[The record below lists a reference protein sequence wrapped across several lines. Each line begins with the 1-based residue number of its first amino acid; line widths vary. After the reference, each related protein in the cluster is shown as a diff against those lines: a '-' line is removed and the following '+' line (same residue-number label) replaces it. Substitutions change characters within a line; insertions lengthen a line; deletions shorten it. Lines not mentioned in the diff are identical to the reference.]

1 MSESS
6 SGIMF
11 SQADASVG
19 AGQVNTPNTQD
30 SASSG
35 SDPLSSPQ
43 RAALIGDPVPI
54 VFGRRVGSIGG
65 VLISPAATEARFEN
79 NTDNDVTASY
89 HLVISEGEIDGTQ
102 VRDVFQ
108 QSCRVGTFT
117 QAYDRRAGNWGP
129 GNFIV
134 ARAGYLDA
142 VPDCPI
148 YCGTANGSY
157 AGMTTASFINTIPAG
172 FTQWD
177 RQVHAFVRGGI
188 HVPRY
193 IEGTEGPSSN
203 VADLV
208 LYLMRRSSRIPD
220 GLIDSAAMAAAA
232 TFTSVNGLF
241 CNIELKD
248 PSNLAGWLSQRLP
261 YFLLRESRSGGK
273 KGLRPL
279 LPTNNDGTIN
289 TGAVSWVATYD
300 EDHIIPGSFNVSY
313 TPRADRMPFC
323 VQVIWRQQPE
333 DGLGMA
339 RTADVR
345 YSGSAT
351 DGPFEQHDLS
361 EFATSEL
368 HAMRV
373 GAYILSRRRHVDH
386 TLSIN
391 LRPGVNTAAVAPGDL
406 VRVKLRR
413 IPSSGLNT
421 MHDYLYEVESVAKG
435 ADGMVSLSLTHFP
448 VDSEGRS
455 LVALDV
461 NEARGN
467 GQLLPTGRAAVSCD
481 ANDPGD
487 TSVVTDDGPW
497 DDWVILDPD
506 PPLYEDGADFP
517 LEDPGDGWGPGP
529 VEDISEGVEELE
541 AYVIADDI
549 STDPEGTIVGST
561 ILDGAWRRDTSTD
574 PDVWRFTPAL
584 GNPWRWSPG
593 GETWSYVSA
602 AEPAEGPPPGPPEL
616 GWSALPQDVEA
627 GTTGTISLST
637 PLVVYPDV
645 FYLAADP
652 GFARVWVTI
661 TVDNAPQNTPLGMT
675 LAVGDQLINAT
686 IGVGLTSTEISF
698 LMGTGLAGLTSCV
711 SYTLSVAAASGGA
724 YEELTSTATAAFSI
738 CPYAGTVT
746 LLQHLW
752 RRVSGAWTWEGPASN
767 DWSWNAGTQAWDWT
781 GGGAAVGE
789 PPSPIPTSVPTP
801 GGGET
806 TADYQTIV
814 LQGQVDRMPIPN
826 PVNDLRLDHV
836 TCAGYIDTDAIP
848 AVSRIFIG
856 GWEWNPS
863 TEWWAY
869 IDPPTG
875 WRWHSTDKVWQY
887 RGSQAADWGWDTTEV
902 RWQRLSGTVAGD
914 GGTWTWDEPTQA
926 WVWSGGGS
934 PTAPAGPPSTSPPE
948 HGAGNSTLPPNGA
961 LWVWDPGGYG
971 WTGTDYSL
979 SYAAP
984 TGDWRSTGVTVHYLD
999 S

>member
-1 MSESS
+1 MSESDA
-6 SGIMF
+6 GIMF

-30 SASSG
+30 SANSG

-54 VFGRRVGSIGG
+54 VFGRRVGDIGG
-65 VLISPAATEARFEN
+65 VLVSPAATEARFEN
-79 NTDNDVTASY
+79 NSANEVTASY

-129 GNFIV
+129 GNFITV
-134 ARAGYLDA
+134 QTGFEDS

-157 AGMTTASFINTIPAG
+157 AGMTTASFINTIPSG
-172 FTQWD
+172 FNQWD
-177 RQVHAFVRGGI
+177 RQVHAFIRGGI

-241 CNIELKD
+241 CNIELKE
-248 PSNLAGWLSQRLP
+248 PSNLAEWLSKRLP

-279 LPTNNDGTIN
+279 LPTNSNGTIN

-333 DGLGMA
+333 DGLGLA

-345 YSGSAT
+345 YSGSAP

-386 TLSIN
+386 TLSID
-391 LRPGVNTAAVAPGDL
+391 LRPGVNTAAVSPGDL
-406 VRVKLRR
+406 VRIRAWRVASVGYSRL
-413 IPSSGLNT
+413 
-421 MHDYLYEVESVAKG
+421 HDFLYEVEQVAKS
-435 ADGMVSLSLTHFP
+435 ADGMVSLTLTHFP
-448 VDSEGRS
+448 VDSAARS

-461 NEARGN
+461 NESRGN
-467 GQLLPTGRAAVSCD
+467 GLLLPTGRAAVSCD

-487 TSVVTDDGPW
+487 TSVATDDGPW
-497 DDWVILDPD
+497 GDWVVLEPD
-506 PPLYEDGADFP
+506 PELYEDGADFP
-517 LEDPGDGWGPGP
+517 IEDPGDGWGPGP
-529 VEDISEGVEELE
+529 IEDN
-541 AYVIADDI
+541 
-549 STDPEGTIVGST
+549 DP
-561 ILDGAWRRDTSTD
+561 ILDD
-574 PDVWRFTPAL
+574 PGESGPAE
-584 GNPWRWSPG
+584 P
-593 GETWSYVSA
+593 TWSGTGGGGGNGA
-602 AEPAEGPPPGPPEL
+602 A
-616 GWSALPQDVEA
+616 
-627 GTTGTISLST
+627 TIAFST

-661 TVDNAPQNTPLGMT
+661 TVDNAPERTPLGMT
-675 LAVGDQLINAT
+675 LAAGDQLINAT
-686 IGVGLTSTEISF
+686 IGVGQTSTEVSF
-698 LMGTGLAGLTSCV
+698 LMGTGLAGLVDCV
-711 SYTLSVAAASGGA
+711 PYTLSVASAGGGA
-724 YEELTSTATAAFSI
+724 YSELTSTATAAFSI

-752 RRVSGAWTWEGPASN
+752 RYVTGAWTWEGPASD
-767 DWSWNAGTQAWDWT
+767 DWSWNAGTQAWDWI
-781 GGGAAVGE
+781 GVGAAVGE

-801 GGGET
+801 GDGET

-836 TCAGYIDTDAIP
+836 TCAGYIGTDAIP

-869 IDPPTG
+869 VNPPTG

-961 LWVWDPGGYG
+961 LWVWDPDGYG

-999 S
+999 A